1 LYRPQQCFAWCL
13 LISGLVIFGGQ
24 SVAAAEWGTLSGKF
38 VYTGTPVKQTDPR
51 IPEDQSLII
60 GPQGGIK
67 NIFVFLKDRSFKQ
80 ELIHP
85 DYQKLP
91 DQVVIQHQGDHI
103 EPHTAGLWQPH
114 QKLVVLNQT
123 PHLHLT
129 HLFPLKNHLP
139 DSLHEN
145 RDRKKIIPFNHAELF
160 PMLIKCDI
168 HPWESSYLLVQNHP
182 YFSITDETGA
192 FQIKNLPVGEWEFR
206 VWHERV
212 GHLAAREDWERG
224 RIKIQIKPGKND
236 LGMVKVS
243 PKLFELKTVDKQ

>member
-1 LYRPQQCFAWCL
+1 ME
-13 LISGLVIFGGQ
+13 
-24 SVAAAEWGTLSGKF
+24 AAEWGTLSGKF
-38 VYTGTPVKQTDPR
+38 VYTGTPVKQSDPR

-67 NIFVFLKDRSFKQ
+67 NIFVFIKDLRFKQ

-103 EPHTAGLWQPH
+103 EPHAAGLWQPH
-114 QKLVVLNQT
+114 QELVVLNKT

-145 RDRKKIIPFNHAELF
+145 PNRKKLIQFEHAELL
-160 PMLIKCDI
+160 PMQIKCDI
-168 HPWESSYLLVQNHP
+168 HPWESSYLLVHDHP
-182 YFSITDETGA
+182 YFAISDENGA
-192 FQIKNLPVGEWEFR
+192 FQIKNLPVGEWVFQF
-206 VWHERV
+206 WHEQA

-224 RIKIQIKPGKND
+224 RIKMQIKPGDND
-236 LGMVKVS
+236 LGEIKVS
-243 PKLFELKTVDKQ
+243 PELFTPKSFSKR

>member
-1 LYRPQQCFAWCL
+1 ME
-13 LISGLVIFGGQ
+13 
-24 SVAAAEWGTLSGKF
+24 AAEWGTLSGKF
-38 VYTGTPVKQTDPR
+38 VYTGTPVKQSDPR

-103 EPHTAGLWQPH
+103 EPHAAGLWQPH
-114 QKLVVLNQT
+114 QELVVLNKT

-145 RDRKKIIPFNHAELF
+145 PNRKKLIQFEHAELL
-160 PMLIKCDI
+160 PMQIKCDI
-168 HPWESSYLLVQNHP
+168 HPWESSYLLVHDHP
-182 YFSITDETGA
+182 YFAISDENGASSGSPGRLGARTDQNADKTG
-192 FQIKNLPVGEWEFR
+192 
-206 VWHERV
+206 
-212 GHLAAREDWERG
+212 
-224 RIKIQIKPGKND
+224 
-236 LGMVKVS
+236 
-243 PKLFELKTVDKQ
+243 

>member
-1 LYRPQQCFAWCL
+1 
-13 LISGLVIFGGQ
+13 VE
-24 SVAAAEWGTLSGKF
+24 AAEWGTLSGKF
-38 VYTGTPVKQTDPR
+38 VYTGTPVKQSDPR

-67 NIFVFLKDRSFKQ
+67 NIFVFIKDRRFKQ

-103 EPHTAGLWQPH
+103 EPHAAGLWQPH
-114 QKLVVLNQT
+114 QELVVLNKT

-145 RDRKKIIPFNHAELF
+145 PNRKKLIQFEHAELL
-160 PMLIKCDI
+160 PMQIKCDI
-168 HPWESSYLLVQNHP
+168 HPWESSYLLVHDHP
-182 YFSITDETGA
+182 YFAISDENGA
-192 FQIKNLPVGEWEFR
+192 FQIKNLPVGEWVFQF
-206 VWHERV
+206 WHEQA

-224 RIKIQIKPGKND
+224 RIKMQIKPGDND
-236 LGMVKVS
+236 LGEIKVS
-243 PKLFELKTVDKQ
+243 PELFTPKSFSKR

>member
-1 LYRPQQCFAWCL
+1 ME
-13 LISGLVIFGGQ
+13 
-24 SVAAAEWGTLSGKF
+24 AAEWGTLSGKF
-38 VYTGTPVKQTDPR
+38 VYTGTPVKQSDPR

-67 NIFVFLKDRSFKQ
+67 NIFVFIKDRRFKQ

-103 EPHTAGLWQPH
+103 EPHAAGLWQPH
-114 QKLVVLNQT
+114 QELVVLNKT

-145 RDRKKIIPFNHAELF
+145 PNRKKLIQFEHAELL
-160 PMLIKCDI
+160 PMQIKCDI
-168 HPWESSYLLVQNHP
+168 HPWESSYLFVHDHP
-182 YFSITDETGA
+182 YFAISDENGA
-192 FQIKNLPVGEWEFR
+192 FQIKNLPVGEWVFQF
-206 VWHERV
+206 WHEQA

-224 RIKIQIKPGKND
+224 RIKMQIKPGDND
-236 LGMVKVS
+236 LGEIKVS
-243 PKLFELKTVDKQ
+243 PELFTPKSFSKR

>member
-1 LYRPQQCFAWCL
+1 M
-13 LISGLVIFGGQ
+13 
-24 SVAAAEWGTLSGKF
+24 
-38 VYTGTPVKQTDPR
+38 
-51 IPEDQSLII
+51 II

-67 NIFVFLKDRSFKQ
+67 NIFVFIKDRRFKQ

-103 EPHTAGLWQPH
+103 EPHAAGLWQPH
-114 QKLVVLNQT
+114 QELVVLNKT

-145 RDRKKIIPFNHAELF
+145 PNRKKLIQFEHAELL
-160 PMLIKCDI
+160 PMQIKCDI
-168 HPWESSYLLVQNHP
+168 HPWESSYLLVHDHP
-182 YFSITDETGA
+182 YFAISDENGA
-192 FQIKNLPVGEWEFR
+192 FQIKNLPVGEWVFQF
-206 VWHERV
+206 WHEQA

-224 RIKIQIKPGKND
+224 RIKMQIKPGDND
-236 LGMVKVS
+236 LGEIKVS
-243 PKLFELKTVDKQ
+243 PELFTPKSFSKR